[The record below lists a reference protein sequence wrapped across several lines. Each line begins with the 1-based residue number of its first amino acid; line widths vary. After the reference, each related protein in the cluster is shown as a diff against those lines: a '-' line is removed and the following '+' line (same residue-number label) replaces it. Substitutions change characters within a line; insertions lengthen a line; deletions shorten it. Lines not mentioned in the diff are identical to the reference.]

1 MSDTLVV
8 QVSQRG
14 LVTLPKAL
22 RDTYHI
28 REGDQLSLLD
38 LGGVFVLSLR
48 RSEIDGLAEQ
58 VQAALAAKGESLESM
73 LVVLRE
79 AREEYKD

>member
-1 MSDTLVV
+1 MPDTMIV

-14 LVTLPKAL
+14 LVTLPKVL
-22 RDTYHI
+22 RDSYHI

>member
-1 MSDTLVV
+1 MPDTMIV

-14 LVTLPKAL
+14 LVTLPKVL
-22 RDTYHI
+22 RDSYHI

-48 RSEIDGLAEQ
+48 RSEIDGLSEQ
-58 VQAALAAKGESLESM
+58 VQAALVAKGESLESM
-73 LVVLRE
+73 LVTLRE

>member
-1 MSDTLVV
+1 MPDTMIV

-14 LVTLPKAL
+14 LVTLPKVL
-22 RDTYHI
+22 RDSYHI

-73 LVVLRE
+73 LVALRE
-79 AREEYKD
+79 ARDEYKD

>member
-1 MSDTLVV
+1 MPDTMIV

-14 LVTLPKAL
+14 LVTLPKVL
-22 RDTYHI
+22 RDSYHI

-58 VQAALAAKGESLESM
+58 VQAALVAKGESLESM
-73 LVVLRE
+73 LVTLRE